1 MHFLGDI
8 GKMRPM
14 RKYYM
19 AFFLGVALALAG
31 CSDPDKE
38 ANKRFVGASIKVSE
52 AASKFDAADY
62 VSAKAMCEEAKAEV
76 DEIVRQYPESQV
88 ALMLVSRPDTQIGPC
103 SFKVLAG
110 DMLKKLEL
118 YNAPNTGEFSVAWAI
133 AASRPDAESRQGAFA
148 ALAECILDKCARG
161 ESNFFKD
168 PKAAVAACMANVLN
182 TSDRARITQK
192 YAKLWGGKSEKD
204 VLDNKRAS
212 AAKPLQRI
220 KDEAA
225 FLSQARTNAALVS
238 YDLRAID
245 ALDKKADIARSLSN
259 PGEFLKVLDSAIK
272 TSQNITMQNVRDLA
286 MGRIAAVYVKFGAV
300 KEAIGIADKIK
311 TQGPL
316 VDIMGIVSK
325 NIKNADD
332 FDAAMRVGAK
342 IADAAAKDAFYAS
355 LAENATGAVGSKAI
369 NAALSVGD
377 KNLRRAALLR
387 LGENSGDDSVF
398 ASAVSKIDLGGGDSW
413 MAEYRGAD
421 GKDGMDFVRNMEK
434 FAELSN
440 RLLKIDAKL
449 ADKINRKVLTT
460 EVPASLSVKSRV
472 ELARVYLLAA
482 SNMVALGDEVGALN
496 FLSGKLTKL
505 NSSQDRMLA
514 LSIGDYFP
522 RYVKI
527 ASSAYLK
534 DKTVALK
541 ELKECAEICRIM
553 EARRGAENLVRLA
566 FSMQENG
573 IPREDIVYVLSKFLP
588 KFGK

>member
-1 MHFLGDI
+1 
-8 GKMRPM
+8 
-14 RKYYM
+14 M

-148 ALAECILDKCARG
+148 ALAECILDKCARC

-168 PKAAVAACMANVLN
+168 PKAAVAACTANVLN
-182 TSDRARITQK
+182 ASERVKIAQK
-192 YAKLWGGKSEKD
+192 CAKLWGDKAEKGAAE
-204 VLDNKRAS
+204 NKKAS
-212 AAKPLQRI
+212 AAKPLQKI

-225 FLSQARTNAALVS
+225 FLTQARTSAALVS

-316 VDIMGIVSK
+316 VDIMAVVSK
-325 NIKNADD
+325 NVKNADD

-342 IADAAAKDAFYAS
+342 IANAAAKDAFYAS

-369 NAALSVGD
+369 NAALSVED
-377 KNLRRAALLR
+377 KNLRRAALLK

-514 LSIGDYFP
+514 LSIEDYFP

-527 ASSAYLK
+527 ASAAYSK
-534 DKTVALK
+534 DKAAALK
-541 ELKECAEICRIM
+541 ELKGCADICRIM
-553 EARRGAENLVRLA
+553 DARVGAENLVRLA

-573 IPREDIVYVLSKFLP
+573 IPREDIVGVLSKFLP